1 VAPRAVL
8 GNRGGA
14 GTFRR
19 QTTRGVSDMGLFNFL
34 RDVGAKLSGHGG
46 AYSAPTPEA
55 LENELKRL
63 GLPTDGLSMKME
75 GDTVHLSGQVS
86 DAETREKIVLAV
98 GNVEGVGNVDD
109 DGLQGG
115 VSSGSLAGAL
125 ASMARLP
132 AGAAGMEAAEG
143 AVHAATPQPVQQG
156 PGGSMFY
163 TVQKGDTL
171 SAIAKRHYGEAN
183 AYMAIFEANRPM
195 LEHPDRIYP
204 GQVLRIPPR

>member
-1 VAPRAVL
+1 
-8 GNRGGA
+8 
-14 GTFRR
+14 
-19 QTTRGVSDMGLFNFL
+19 MGLFNFL
-34 RDVGAKLSGHGG
+34 RDVGAKLTGHGG

-55 LENELKRL
+55 LSNELKRL
-63 GLPTDGLSMKME
+63 GLPADSVSMTVE
-75 GDTVHLSGQVS
+75 GDTVHLSGQVP

-98 GNVEGVGNVDD
+98 GNVEGVGKVDD
-109 DGLQGG
+109 GGLQGG
-115 VSSGSLAGAL
+115 EPTGSLAGAVS
-125 ASMARLP
+125 SMAGLP
-132 AGAAGMEAAEG
+132 AGAASTSAAVG
-143 AVHAATPQPVQQG
+143 AVHAAAPQPVEQG

-163 TVQKGDTL
+163 TVQKGETL

>member
-1 VAPRAVL
+1 
-8 GNRGGA
+8 
-14 GTFRR
+14 
-19 QTTRGVSDMGLFNFL
+19 MGLFSFL

-55 LENELKRL
+55 LSNELKRL
-63 GLPTDGLSMKME
+63 GLPADGVSMRVE
-75 GDTVHLSGQVS
+75 GDTVHLSGQVP

-98 GNVEGVGNVDD
+98 GNVEGVGKVDD
-109 DGLQGG
+109 GGLQGG
-115 VSSGSLAGAL
+115 EQAGSLAGAIGG
-125 ASMARLP
+125 MANLP
-132 AGAAGMEAAEG
+132 AGAAGTSSAGG
-143 AVHAATPQPVQQG
+143 AVHAASPQPVEQG

-171 SAIAKRHYGEAN
+171 SAIAKKHYGDAN
-183 AYMAIFEANRPM
+183 AYNGIFEANRPM

>member
-1 VAPRAVL
+1 
-8 GNRGGA
+8 
-14 GTFRR
+14 
-19 QTTRGVSDMGLFNFL
+19 MGLFNFL
-34 RDVGAKLSGHGG
+34 RDVGAKLTGHGG

-63 GLPTDGLSMKME
+63 GLPADGLSMRVE
-75 GDTVHLSGQVS
+75 GDTVHLSGQVP

-98 GNVEGVGNVDD
+98 GNVEGVGKVDD
-109 DGLQGG
+109 SGLQGG
-115 VSSGSLAGAL
+115 GGGGAPGGGTMAGAT
-125 ASMARLP
+125 AS
-132 AGAAGMEAAEG
+132 GASSSTASAA
-143 AVHAATPQPVQQG
+143 AVQQG
-156 PGGSMFY
+156 PGGSAFY

-195 LEHPDRIYP
+195 LDHPDRIYP

>member
-1 VAPRAVL
+1 
-8 GNRGGA
+8 
-14 GTFRR
+14 
-19 QTTRGVSDMGLFNFL
+19 MGLFNFL
-34 RDVGAKLSGHGG
+34 RDVGAKLTGHGG

-63 GLPTDGLSMKME
+63 GLPTEGLSMRVE
-75 GDTVHLSGQVS
+75 GDTIHLSGRVR

-98 GNVEGVGNVDD
+98 GNVEGVGEVND

-115 VSSGSLAGAL
+115 EPTGSIAGAL
-125 ASMARLP
+125 ASMSRLP
-132 AGAAGMEAAEG
+132 AGAAGMEAAEE
-143 AVHAATPQPVQQG
+143 AVHAAAPRPVQQG

-171 SAIAKRHYGEAN
+171 SAIAKQHYGNAN

-195 LEHPDRIYP
+195 LDDPDRIYP
-204 GQVLRIPPR
+204 GQVLRVPPR

>member
-1 VAPRAVL
+1 
-8 GNRGGA
+8 
-14 GTFRR
+14 
-19 QTTRGVSDMGLFNFL
+19 MGLFNFL
-34 RDVGAKLSGHGG
+34 RDVGAKLTGHGG

-63 GLPTDGLSMKME
+63 GLATEGLSMRVE
-75 GDTVHLSGQVS
+75 GDTVHLAGHVR
-86 DAETREKIVLAV
+86 DAETREKIVLAI
-98 GNVEGVGNVDD
+98 GNVEGVGQVSD

-115 VSSGSLAGAL
+115 ESAGSLAGAIS
-125 ASMARLP
+125 SMSRLP
-132 AGAAGMEAAEG
+132 AGAADTSSAEG
-143 AVHAATPQPVQQG
+143 AVHAASPQPVEQG

-171 SAIAKRHYGEAN
+171 SAIAKRQYGDAN

-195 LEHPDRIYP
+195 LDHPDRIYP

>member
-1 VAPRAVL
+1 
-8 GNRGGA
+8 
-14 GTFRR
+14 
-19 QTTRGVSDMGLFNFL
+19 M
-34 RDVGAKLSGHGG
+34 GAKLTGHGG

-63 GLPTDGLSMKME
+63 GLPTDGLPMTVE
-75 GDTVHLSGQVS
+75 GDTVHLSGQVR

-98 GNVEGVGNVDD
+98 GNVEGVGEVNDG
-109 DGLQGG
+109 GLQGG
-115 VSSGSLAGAL
+115 EASAGTIAGAVG
-125 ASMARLP
+125 SMARLP
-132 AGAAGMEAAEG
+132 AGAAGTSAAGG
-143 AVHAATPQPVQQG
+143 AVHAAAPRPVQQG

-171 SAIAKRHYGEAN
+171 SAIAKHHYGDAN

-195 LEHPDRIYP
+195 LDHPDRIYP

>member
-1 VAPRAVL
+1 
-8 GNRGGA
+8 
-14 GTFRR
+14 
-19 QTTRGVSDMGLFNFL
+19 MGLFNFL

-63 GLPTDGLSMKME
+63 GLPTDGLSMRVE
-75 GDTVHLSGQVS
+75 GDTVHLAGQVR

-98 GNVEGVGNVDD
+98 GNVQGVGKVDD
-109 DGLQGG
+109 GQLQGG
-115 VSSGSLAGAL
+115 ESAGTLAGAVGGL
-125 ASMARLP
+125 SRLP
-132 AGAAGMEAAEG
+132 AGAAGMEVAG
-143 AVHAATPQPVQQG
+143 STLHAAAAQPVEQG

-195 LEHPDRIYP
+195 LDHPDRIYP